1 MMLESSTSST
11 FVALSFSAGFLLSA
25 AGAHAA
31 SCPPLEPTLESFKT
45 FIEAGC
51 FHDWPHD
58 KTVRLSG
65 ARGKTATLF
74 TVHDRFQV
82 YYSPTMARWMM
93 TVRSPHPTPAPPM
106 PPLPMPAPPD
116 DAAMIAA
123 VYPAGD
129 EAPGASPQSWIFML
143 RDSVASYDGWYWG
156 RFVPSP
162 SDPSASEARF
172 GLDSCLACH
181 SSAVSYL
188 TFADFANIETSPS
201 PPQGPYTPPPTPGE
215 PLSPVRAPADNAL
228 SRPLGDAAAEKFV
241 HYYRGVSGLDLP
253 QDLRAGDIV
262 PMPPEDTDHAYLL
275 GGRSGLEGSKT
286 GEQFVTSDECQG
298 CHDGSELLSKTRPN
312 MVFEAQEVVF
322 EAREKPEDQANLVD
336 FSQYG
341 EWSVS
346 LMVLAAR
353 DPVFQAQAETERDL
367 KPGVDPNAIDNVC
380 YSCHGPM
387 GQRQYHLDLITGDED
402 PPFFSHYMVFS
413 TPRDSEFYR
422 QNHDRF
428 PTFRNPLAAPR
439 FSEFGGLARDG
450 VSCAMCHH
458 LGPYDGTAVNPS
470 QIDWQIFY
478 GPLDEAIP
486 LREDP
491 PGPPYHFTSN
501 FQFDTDTIYCPPA
514 PDNSM
519 VSGTYSHDRAL
530 GMNLVEQSYFPQ
542 SEACGSC
549 HVVIVPQIPAT
560 YQGNPLTDPRVGLAY
575 EQSTYFEFLVS
586 EYAVYGLPCQGC
598 HMPDLLTSAN
608 ESLEIANIESN
619 LYPPVP
625 FRAADSDITLQNGD
639 GLQAKL
645 YARHRLLGINLFVHE
660 MFQQFDELLGLDP
673 VDPDVPDDT
682 VLDLLNAKRSIIQH
696 AIGDPPTVSVQI
708 CGFHEKVDRA
718 TRTLTTDVLVTNNA
732 GHKFPTGA
740 GFRRGWLEFEV
751 LDANDRPVW
760 RSGAFNEYGVLIDPS
775 TGEPLESEF
784 TLDPAKIQKHHQKI
798 NSQTQ
803 VQVYEIR
810 DVDCR
815 VRSDSAPGQ
824 ADFTCDCKPNPNRP
838 LLNNCPETGTRP
850 ARLTT
855 STLTLFH
862 TVKDNR
868 ILPRGWG
875 LNLSLT
881 GSDPVKD
888 PDPVVNGLESRTL
901 LAITGPE
908 GGAEKD
914 LYYMQSSLAGSDRV
928 TYQVE
933 VPADADV
940 DKVRATVHY
949 QTIPPYFLVD
959 RFRDGMPSPD
969 SAYEGGDKRF
979 DPATERLIYMTS
991 HLNTKVETPAPLV
1004 AEAMREG
1011 DPLPSFASSDWTMNL
1026 DYAIHKVSD
1035 GKKDRCTAYE
1045 EMLERRLELLLTIPE
1060 APGEYAEAKQ

>member
-1 MMLESSTSST
+1 MLESSTSST
-11 FVALSFSAGFLLSA
+11 FVALSFSVGFLLSA
-25 AGAHAA
+25 AGARGA
-31 SCPPLEPTLESFKT
+31 SCPPLEPTLESFKA

-51 FHDWPHD
+51 FDDWPHD

-65 ARGKTATLF
+65 ARGKDDTPF

-93 TVRSPHPTPAPPM
+93 EFRPDPTPVPP
-106 PPLPMPAPPD
+106 PPMPAPPD
-116 DAAMIAA
+116 GAAMIAA
-123 VYPAGD
+123 VYPVGG
-129 EAPGASPQSWIFML
+129 EAPGGSPQSWIFML

-156 RFVPSP
+156 RLVPSP
-162 SDPSASEARF
+162 PGSEARF
-172 GLDSCLACH
+172 GLGRCLACH
-181 SSAVSYL
+181 SSADSYL
-188 TFADFANIETSPS
+188 TFADLANIETSPG
-201 PPQGPYTPPPTPGE
+201 PPQGPYTPPPTPGQ

-253 QDLRAGDIV
+253 QDLTAGDVV
-262 PMPPEDTDHAYLL
+262 PMPPEDTDHAFLL
-275 GGRSGLEGSKT
+275 GDRSGLEGSKT

-298 CHDGSELLSKTRPN
+298 CHDGTVLLSNAQPN
-312 MVFEAQEVVF
+312 MTFEAQGRVFEAQ
-322 EAREKPEDQANLVD
+322 ATPGDQAHLVD

-346 LMVLAAR
+346 LMALAAR

-387 GQRQYHLDLITGDED
+387 GQRQYHLDLITGNED

-413 TPRDSEFYR
+413 TPRTSEFYR
-422 QNHDRF
+422 KNHDRF

-439 FSEFGGLARDG
+439 FSEFGSLARDG

-458 LGPYDGTAVNPS
+458 LGPYDGTVVPTDNPS
-470 QIDWQIFY
+470 QVDWQVFY

-486 LREDP
+486 ARENP

-501 FQFDTDTIYCPPA
+501 FQFDTTTLYGPPA
-514 PDNSM
+514 PDATSA
-519 VSGTYSHDRAL
+519 VSGTYSHGQAL
-530 GMNLVEQSYFPQ
+530 GMNLVRQEYFTK

-560 YQGNPLTDPRVGLAY
+560 YHGNPLTDPRVGLAY

-586 EYAVYGLPCQGC
+586 EYAAFGLPCQGC
-598 HMPDLLTSAN
+598 HMPDLLTSAD
-608 ESLEIANIESN
+608 ESLEIANIESD
-619 LYPPVP
+619 LYPKVAY
-625 FRAADSDITLQNGD
+625 RAPDPDIRLQNGD
-639 GLQAKL
+639 GLQAKH

-660 MFQQFDELLGLDP
+660 MFQQFHELLGVDP
-673 VDPDVPDDT
+673 VDPDAPDHT
-682 VLDLLNAKRSIIQH
+682 VLDLLNAKQSIIEH
-696 AIGDPPTVSVQI
+696 AIGDPPTVSVEI
-708 CGFHEKVDRA
+708 CGFSEKSDPT
-718 TRTLTTDVLVTNNA
+718 TRTLTTDVLVINNA

-751 LDANDRPVW
+751 LDENDRPVW
-760 RSGAFNEYGVLIDPS
+760 TSGAFNEYGVLVDPR

-784 TLDPAKIQKHHQKI
+784 TRDPDKIQKHRETI
-798 NSQTQ
+798 TEETQ

-815 VRSDSAPGQ
+815 VPSEAEPG
-824 ADFTCDCKPNPNRP
+824 AANFLCDCDASAP
-838 LLNNCPETGTRP
+838 LLNNCPERGTRP
-850 ARLTT
+850 PLLTT

-881 GSDPVKD
+881 GSAL
-888 PDPVVNGLESRTL
+888 VNGLRSDTL
-901 LAITGPE
+901 LNITGPE
-908 GGAEKD
+908 GDAKD
-914 LYYMQSSLAGSDRV
+914 DRYYMKPPGVGFAGADHV
-928 TYQVE
+928 TFKVE
-933 VPADADV
+933 IPADVAV

-959 RFRDGMPSPD
+959 RFRDGMSPPD
-969 SAYEGGDKRF
+969 SAYEGGEKRF
-979 DPATERLIYMTS
+979 APATERLLYMTS
-991 HLNTKVETPAPLV
+991 HLDTRVRTPRALV
-1004 AEAMREG
+1004 AEAMRKG
-1011 DPLPSFASSDWTMNL
+1011 DALPSFVSRDWTMTL
-1026 DYAIHKVSD
+1026 DRATHKVSD
-1035 GKKDRCTAYE
+1035 GNRDLCTTFDR
-1045 EMLERRLELLLTIPE
+1045 MLMQRSQLLRTIPG
-1060 APGEYAEAKQ
+1060 APGAYATAKQ